1 MKSIKSMPLLVFFGL
16 LTGFVNGFLGG
27 GGGMIIVPLLIY
39 ASNEAVKKA
48 HATALLIILPIS
60 VISAVFYFSFGSID
74 MSVLVKSGGGVVAGG
89 VLGALL
95 LSKMS
100 NNIIKIF
107 FSAVMLA
114 AGIKMLL

>member
-1 MKSIKSMPLLVFFGL
+1 MNSKKTNLLLVIFGL
-16 LTGFVNGFLGG
+16 AVGFLNGFFGG

-39 ASNEAVKKA
+39 IIKIPVKKA

-60 VISAVFYFSFGSID
+60 IVSAIFYFSFGHADISL
-74 MSVLVKSGGGVVAGG
+74 MLKSGGGVVAGG
-89 VLGALL
+89 IAGAFL

-100 NNIIKIF
+100 NNIIKLI

-114 AGIKMLL
+114 AGIKMMI